1 MMPQSLIHDDLVWLL
16 ADREPPCVSLYQPT
30 HRRHPENLQDPIR
43 CRNLLKTLEGSLR
56 LQYSTRHAGVLLG
69 PFQKLANDN
78 DFWNHTADGLAVMGA
93 PGLFRVFKLQRTV
106 PELAVVANSFHIKPM
121 LRILQS
127 AERYQ
132 VLSLNRREIKLFEG
146 NRNILDEIE
155 LAEGVPRTI
164 TDALG
169 TELTE
174 SHQTVASYGGTA
186 LGSHMRHAHG
196 SRKDELEIDEDRFFR
211 AVDRG
216 ILEHH
221 SRPSG
226 LPLILAA
233 LAQYHNPFHE
243 ISHNAMLM
251 PKGIEMDANSL
262 TIDQLR
268 HQAWEIVEPE
278 FRARLKKLAG
288 EFEEARS
295 KGLGADDLAKIA
307 EAATQ
312 ARVGSL
318 LVETERR
325 ISGRLDQATGSV
337 TLSGLEHPEVDDLLD
352 DLAELVLRKG
362 GQVVVVPAVD
372 MPVATGAAA
381 TFRF

>member
-1 MMPQSLIHDDLVWLL
+1 MALLL
-16 ADREPPCVSLYQPT
+16 ADHEPPCFSLYQPT

-43 CRNLLKTLEGSLR
+43 YRNLLKTLEESLR
-56 LQYSTRHAGVLLG
+56 LKYSTQHAGVLLG
-69 PFQKLANDN
+69 PFRKLVNDS
-78 DFWNHTADGLAVMGA
+78 DFWNHTADGLAVLGA
-93 PGLFRVFKLQRTV
+93 AGLFRVFKLQRTV

-155 LAEGVPRTI
+155 IAEGVPRTI

-169 TELTE
+169 AELTE
-174 SHQTVASYGGTA
+174 PHQTVASYGGTA
-186 LGSHMRHAHG
+186 LGSTMRHAHG
-196 SRKDELEIDEDRFFR
+196 SRKDELEIDEGRFFR

-216 ILEHH
+216 ILERH

-233 LAQYHNPFHE
+233 LAQYHKPFHE
-243 ISHNAMLM
+243 ISHNPMLM

-268 HQAWEIVEPE
+268 QQAWEIVEPDL
-278 FRARLKKLAG
+278 RARMKKLAG

-295 KGLGADDLAKIA
+295 KGLGADDLGKIA

-312 ARVGSL
+312 TRVGFL
-318 LVETERR
+318 LVEMERR
-325 ISGRLDQATGSV
+325 IPGRLDPATGSV

-362 GQVVVVPAVD
+362 AQVVVVPATD

>member
-1 MMPQSLIHDDLVWLL
+1 MMPQSLKHDDLVLLL
-16 ADREPPCVSLYQPT
+16 ADHEPPCVSLYQPT

-43 CRNLLKTLEGSLR
+43 YRNLLKTLEESLR
-56 LQYSTRHAGVLLG
+56 LKYSGNQADVLLA
-69 PFQKLANDN
+69 PFQKLANDI
-78 DFWNHTADGLAVMGA
+78 DFWNHTQDGLAVMGA
-93 PGLFRVFKLQRTV
+93 PGLFRVFKFQRTV
-106 PELAVVANSFHIKPM
+106 PELAVVASSFHVKPM
-121 LRILQS
+121 LRIFQS

-146 NRNILDEIE
+146 NRNILDEVE

-169 TELTE
+169 AELTE
-174 SHQTVASYGGTA
+174 PHQTVASHGGTA
-186 LGSHMRHAHG
+186 LGSSMRHAHG

-211 AVDRG
+211 AVDRR
-216 ILEHH
+216 ILERH

-233 LAQYHNPFHE
+233 LTQYHNPFHG
-243 ISHNAMLM
+243 ISHNPMLM
-251 PKGIEMDANSL
+251 PKGIELDANSL

-268 HQAWEIVEPE
+268 QQAWEIVEPDL
-278 FRARLKKLAG
+278 RARLKKLAG

-307 EAATQ
+307 EAAAQ
-312 ARVGSL
+312 ARVGTL
-318 LVETERR
+318 LVEMERR
-325 ISGRLDQATGSV
+325 IPGRLDYATGRV

-362 GQVVVVPAVD
+362 GKVVVVPATD